1 MVSEGHKWVNARQ
14 VSRELGGG
22 CKAEV
27 TEGHERGMSLGVSK
41 DDQIVGGIDNPRY
54 SDGRAI

>member
-1 MVSEGHKWVNARQ
+1 MVSEGHNWVNAGQ
-14 VSRELGGG
+14 VSRELRGG

-27 TEGHERGMSLGVSK
+27 SEGHEWGMSLGVSE
-41 DDQIVGGIDNPRY
+41 DDQIVRGIDNPRY